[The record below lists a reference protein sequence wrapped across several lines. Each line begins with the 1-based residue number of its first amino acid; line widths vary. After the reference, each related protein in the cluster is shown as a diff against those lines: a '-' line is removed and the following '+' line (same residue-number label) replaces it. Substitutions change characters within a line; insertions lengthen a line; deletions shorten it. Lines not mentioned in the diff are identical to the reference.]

1 MTGNPA
7 RADRKRRPGIW
18 LMVIGGLLA
27 IGFSIYAVLAAPDS
41 TSGPMWIVAGWGAL
55 VFLYGLYRVIRGPS
69 TLDDPHAGTDANGR

>member
-18 LMVIGGLLA
+18 LMIIGGLLA

-41 TSGPMWIVAGWGAL
+41 TSGPIWIVAGWGAL

-69 TLDDPHAGTDANGR
+69 TLDDPHGGTDANGR

>member
-7 RADRKRRPGIW
+7 RAQRKRRPGIW

>member
-7 RADRKRRPGIW
+7 RAQRKRRPGIW
-18 LMVIGGLLA
+18 LVVVGGLLA

>member
-7 RADRKRRPGIW
+7 RAQRKRRPGIW

-69 TLDDPHAGTDANGR
+69 TLDDPHGGTDANGR

>member
-27 IGFSIYAVLAAPDS
+27 IGFSIYAVLAVPDS

-69 TLDDPHAGTDANGR
+69 TLDDPHGGTDANGR